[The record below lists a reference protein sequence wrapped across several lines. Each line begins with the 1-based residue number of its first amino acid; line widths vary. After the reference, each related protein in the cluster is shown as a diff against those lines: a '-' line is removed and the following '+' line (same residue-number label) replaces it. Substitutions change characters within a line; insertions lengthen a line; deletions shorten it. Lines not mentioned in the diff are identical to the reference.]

1 MRLRSSVSIPCSRSG
16 KNSFLHHLHLTGV
29 SAVSIVETVQVQE
42 AMHDVQ
48 TKFADERISEDPSVM
63 PGCLDADKDF
73 AVLKRQHIGR
83 SRLAEEFPMQRR
95 HSTIRDKQD
104 ENLAQPG

>member
-1 MRLRSSVSIPCSRSG
+1 
-16 KNSFLHHLHLTGV
+16 LHPLHLTGV
-29 SAVSIVETVQVQE
+29 SAVSIVKTVQVQE

-48 TKFADERISEDPSVM
+48 AKFADERISKDPSVM

-83 SRLAEEFPMQRR
+83 SRLPEELPMQRR
-95 HSTIRDKQD
+95 HSTI
-104 ENLAQPG
+104 